1 VRKCT
6 QTLRVCLSTL
16 DIPSLQ
22 IPSASSWV
30 RHRLGDR
37 AVYVTILLVYL
48 RLSLLNEVTRNNLIS
63 HLVLWLQWVC

>member
-22 IPSASSWV
+22 IPCASSWV
-30 RHRLGDR
+30 RHRLRER